1 MGNNPSVGAMNIS
14 GVTIKSPGE
23 LQYMKQAGEVV
34 KKTKEIIKEA
44 IDSGVST
51 YDLDRIAENEIRKQG
66 AIPSFKGLY
75 GFPATICTS
84 INHEIVHGIPSV
96 KRILKTGDIIS
107 VDVGAVVGGF
117 HADSA
122 FTVSIGEV
130 EESVYKLIV
139 DTSESLKCGI
149 EKAVPEGR
157 IGDISAA
164 VQKYAEVRGY
174 GVVRQYVGHGIGRAL
189 HEDPQVPNYGEQGKG
204 LQLREG
210 MTIAIEPMLNLGTW
224 KTQVEDDGWTVV
236 TADGSLSAHFEDTVA
251 ITNNGPEVLT

>member
-1 MGNNPSVGAMNIS
+1 MENNPSVGAMNIS

-23 LQYMKQAGEVV
+23 LQHMKQAGEVV

-66 AIPSFKGLY
+66 AVPSFKGLY
-75 GFPATICTS
+75 
-84 INHEIVHGIPSV
+84 
-96 KRILKTGDIIS
+96 
-107 VDVGAVVGGF
+107 GF

-149 EKAVPEGR
+149 EKAVPKGR

>member
-44 IDSGVST
+44 IESGVST

-66 AIPSFKGLY
+66 AVPSFKGLY

-96 KRILKTGDIIS
+96 KRVLKRGDIIS
-107 VDVGAVVGGF
+107 IDVGAVVGGF

-130 EESVYKLIV
+130 EESVDKLII
-139 DTSESLKCGI
+139 DTSESLRCGI

-164 VQKYAEVRGY
+164 VQKYAEDRGY

>member
-1 MGNNPSVGAMNIS
+1 MNIS

-23 LQYMKQAGEVV
+23 LQHMKQAGEVV

-66 AIPSFKGLY
+66 AVPSFKGLY

-96 KRILKTGDIIS
+96 KRVLKAGDIIS

-164 VQKYAEVRGY
+164 VQKYAEARGY

-189 HEDPQVPNYGEQGKG
+189 HEDPQVPNYGEKGKG